1 MEAKVK
7 LYERATSLILILIE
21 DNPEKEWSVEKI
33 WKELNSKAESGIEEY
48 QILFNPHNDHSIP
61 ISTEDV
67 KFILC
72 RLIQLNLVPRYIWKS
87 LFDFPPKHFLQMP

>member
-33 WKELNSKAESGIEEY
+33 WRELNSIAESGIEEY
-48 QILFNPHNDHSIP
+48 QSLLNPSNDHLVH
-61 ISTEDV
+61 ISKEDV
-67 KFILC
+67 EFILC
-72 RLIQLNLVPRYIWKS
+72 RLIQLNLVPKYIWKS
-87 LFDFPPKHFLQMP
+87 SFEFPPKHFPKI